1 MLFLILDDNRD
12 IFHIYIYIYIYIYIV
27 LNWIITCMLCID
39 FFQESTLYIL
49 CTNYLNLLDI
59 VRNTLSCTSPT

>member
-1 MLFLILDDNRD
+1 MLFLILDD
-12 IFHIYIYIYIYIYIV
+12 IYIYIERV